1 MNVIESYQLV
11 DNSQNSQYIELTENT
26 AITYLAHCYA
36 HIQVVAKSLL
46 SANITL
52 SDRFTM
58 LSENFDV
65 SATTYNDTNKV
76 YVEIDNSSNK
86 PTLDIYI
93 PLTAYNAGCAVICI
107 TDTNENTEQ
116 VTVDFTI
123 APSVYDSKIERMT
136 LQDNVFEFS
145 ASNKIG
151 RIDICESSAV
161 SSEYYNNEYSSDR
174 LMSNGIVN
182 ENGHPVY
189 VAQYQT
195 FIPVDLV
202 TEFSDDDALSFSAV
216 NAYLTISNNI
226 QENHYNLNNI
236 DEYTIPTLSADAT
249 SAYDCWSYE
258 IISDHH
264 VIEGKVACKTQ
275 CFSAYIQKTD
285 VNNDVLRSN
294 TTLAAD
300 FVLTGLA
307 DKWK

>member
-11 DNSQNSQYIELTENT
+11 DNSADTTINISELCD
-26 AITYLAHCYA
+26 ITYYAHCYA
-36 HIQVVAKSLL
+36 HIQVVSNRLL

-52 SDRFTM
+52 SDKFTM
-58 LSENFDV
+58 LSENFDI
-65 SATTYNDTNKV
+65 SSTTFNDTNKV
-76 YVEIDNSSNK
+76 YVEIDNTIYKS
-86 PTLDIYI
+86 TLDIYI
-93 PLTAYNAGCAVICI
+93 PLTAYNAGCAVIFI
-107 TDTNENTEQ
+107 TDTDENSEQ

-123 APSVYDSKIERMT
+123 APSVYDSTIERMN
-136 LQDNVFEFS
+136 LSDNVFEFS

-182 ENGHPVY
+182 EVGHPVY
-189 VAQYQT
+189 VAKYQT

-202 TEFSDDDALSFSAV
+202 TEFSDNNALSFSAV

-226 QENHYNLNNI
+226 QETHYNLDNI
-236 DEYTIPTLSADAT
+236 TLYDSYDSDT
-249 SAYDCWSYE
+249 YDCWLENNNS
-258 IISDHH
+258 
-264 VIEGKVACKTQ
+264 IETLGIVDCKTQ
-275 CFSAYIQKTD
+275 YFSAYIQKTD
-285 VNNDVLRSN
+285 VNDDILRSN

>member
-11 DNSQNSQYIELTENT
+11 DNSADTTINISELCD
-26 AITYLAHCYA
+26 ITYYAHCYA
-36 HIQVVAKSLL
+36 HIQVVSNRLL

-52 SDRFTM
+52 SDKFTM
-58 LSENFDV
+58 LSENFDI
-65 SATTYNDTNKV
+65 SSTTFNDTNKV
-76 YVEIDNSSNK
+76 YVEIDNTIYKS
-86 PTLDIYI
+86 TLDIYI
-93 PLTAYNAGCAVICI
+93 PLTAYNAGCAVIFI
-107 TDTNENTEQ
+107 TDTDENSEQ

-123 APSVYDSKIERMT
+123 APSVYDSTIERMN
-136 LQDNVFEFS
+136 LSDNVFEFS

-182 ENGHPVY
+182 EVGHPVY
-189 VAQYQT
+189 VAKYQT

-202 TEFSDDDALSFSAV
+202 TEFSDNNALSFSAV

-226 QENHYNLNNI
+226 QETHYNLDNI
-236 DEYTIPTLSADAT
+236 TLYDSYDSYDSDT
-249 SAYDCWSYE
+249 YDCWLENNNS
-258 IISDHH
+258 
-264 VIEGKVACKTQ
+264 IETLGIVDCKTQ
-275 CFSAYIQKTD
+275 YFSAYIQKSD
-285 VNNDVLRSN
+285 VNDDILRSN